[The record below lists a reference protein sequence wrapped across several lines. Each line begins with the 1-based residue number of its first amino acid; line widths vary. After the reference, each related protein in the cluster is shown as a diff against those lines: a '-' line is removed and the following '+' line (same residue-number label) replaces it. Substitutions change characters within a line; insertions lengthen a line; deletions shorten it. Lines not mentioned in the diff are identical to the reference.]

1 MCDKFK
7 NIVIWFIFSMSSIT
21 ENYFE
26 RKKKYLNAKSK
37 NGKEKKKVRDS
48 SLDIS
53 LNEDNTNVFVEDLDS
68 PRCSGI

>member
-1 MCDKFK
+1 
-7 NIVIWFIFSMSSIT
+7 MSSIT

-53 LNEDNTNVFVEDLDS
+53 LNEDNTNVFAEDLDS